1 MCTKRFLFVI
11 ICIACLQSLEG
22 TSIAASDEVNAAMA
36 QDRVTY
42 ANNEELSANETN
54 GLTIILFGPPGSGK
68 GTQAKMIMDKY
79 HVKHVST
86 GDILRE
92 NVRNGTPLG
101 VEAKKF
107 MDAGKLV
114 PDALLID
121 IIKDRLAKD
130 DVKGGWML
138 DGYPR
143 TITQAE
149 ALDKILP
156 DLGQRIDVAL
166 YIDVPDEEIIKRV
179 TGRRMC
185 KCGASYHIEFNPPK
199 VPGKCDACGGDL
211 YQRADDTEATVKQRL
226 TAYHAQTQPLIDYY
240 NKRKLV
246 ATVLGVGDIN
256 AIFDEIIVVLDKYL

>member
-1 MCTKRFLFVI
+1 LLPVKGIGGYGM
-11 ICIACLQSLEG
+11 
-22 TSIAASDEVNAAMA
+22 D
-36 QDRVTY
+36 
-42 ANNEELSANETN
+42 
-54 GLTIILFGPPGSGK
+54 IILIGPPGSGK
-68 GTQAKMIMDKY
+68 GTQAKMIVDRY
-79 HVKHVST
+79 NVKHVST

-143 TITQAE
+143 TIPQAE

-156 DLGQRIDVAL
+156 ALGQKIDVVL
-166 YIDVPDEEIIKRV
+166 NIDVPDEELVKRV

-185 KCGASYHIEFNPPK
+185 KCGATYHVSFNKPK
-199 VPGKCDACGGDL
+199 VEGKCDACGGDL
-211 YQRADDTEATVKQRL
+211 YQRADDTEETVKQRL
-226 TAYHAQTQPLIDYY
+226 NAYHAQTQPLIDYY
-240 NKRKLV
+240 TKRGIV
-246 ATVLGVGDIN
+246 ATVLGVGDIK
-256 AIFDEIIVVLDKYL
+256 AIFDKVAAALDKV

>member
-1 MCTKRFLFVI
+1 M
-11 ICIACLQSLEG
+11 
-22 TSIAASDEVNAAMA
+22 D
-36 QDRVTY
+36 
-42 ANNEELSANETN
+42 
-54 GLTIILFGPPGSGK
+54 IILLGPPGSGK
-68 GTQAKMIMDKY
+68 GTQAKMIADKY
-79 HVKHVST
+79 RVKHIST

-114 PDALLID
+114 PDSLLID

-143 TITQAE
+143 TIPQAE

-156 DLGQRIDVAL
+156 SLGQKIDVVL
-166 YIDVPDEEIIKRV
+166 NIDVPDAELIKRV

-185 KCGASYHIEFNPPK
+185 KCGTTYHVTFNPPK
-199 VPGKCDACGGDL
+199 TAGKCDACGADL
-211 YQRADDTEATVKQRL
+211 YQRQDDTEETVKQRL
-226 TAYHAQTQPLIDYY
+226 EAYHAQTQPLIDYY

-246 ATVLGVGDIN
+246 ATVLGVGDIK
-256 AIFDEIIVVLDKYL
+256 AIFGEIAKVLDKI

>member
-1 MCTKRFLFVI
+1 M
-11 ICIACLQSLEG
+11 
-22 TSIAASDEVNAAMA
+22 N
-36 QDRVTY
+36 
-42 ANNEELSANETN
+42 
-54 GLTIILFGPPGSGK
+54 IILIGPPGSGK
-68 GTQAKMIMDKY
+68 GTQAKMIVDRYK
-79 HVKHVST
+79 VLHVST

-143 TITQAE
+143 TIPQAE

-156 DLGQRIDVAL
+156 ALGQKINVVL
-166 YIDVPDEEIIKRV
+166 NIDVPDEELVKRV

-185 KCGASYHIEFNPPK
+185 KCGATYHITFNKPK
-199 VPGKCDACGGDL
+199 EEGKCDACGGEL
-211 YQRADDTEATVKQRL
+211 YQRADDTEETVKQRL
-226 TAYHAQTQPLIDYY
+226 NAYHAQTQPLIDYY
-240 NKRKLV
+240 NKRGIV
-246 ATVLGVGDIN
+246 ATVLGVGDIK
-256 AIFDEIIVVLDKYL
+256 AIFDKVAAALDKV